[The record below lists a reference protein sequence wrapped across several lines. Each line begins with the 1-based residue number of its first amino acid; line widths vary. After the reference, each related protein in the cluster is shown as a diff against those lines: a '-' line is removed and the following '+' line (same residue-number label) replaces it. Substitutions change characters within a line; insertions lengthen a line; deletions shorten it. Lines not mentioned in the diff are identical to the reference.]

1 MSPSPDKK
9 SEVMI
14 DDIIS
19 DPRLIR
25 SLSGSK
31 RIDRNLADVGT
42 SGGQQQTVDSHT
54 VVNAPSGKGT
64 ASELYSIAQSP
75 FQVLQHAPGVH

>member
-1 MSPSPDKK
+1 
-9 SEVMI
+9 MI

-19 DPRLIR
+19 DPRLVR

-31 RIDRNLADVGT
+31 RMAKSFGDVANAI
-42 SGGQQQTVDSHT
+42 QNQTVDSYT

-64 ASELYSIAQSP
+64 ASELYSLAQSP
-75 FQVLQHAPGVH
+75 FQILQQAPGVQQVQIS